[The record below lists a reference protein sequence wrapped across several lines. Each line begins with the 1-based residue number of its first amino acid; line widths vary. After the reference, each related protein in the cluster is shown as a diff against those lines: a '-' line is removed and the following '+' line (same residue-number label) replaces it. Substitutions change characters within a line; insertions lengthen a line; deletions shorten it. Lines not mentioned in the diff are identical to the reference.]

1 MGIEPWV
8 EHSDVW
14 KTKSAFFSWLRGCI
28 RRSVWMRYP
37 PKIKFKN
44 SMCSGKI
51 PVGYVGKAR
60 SGGMCSLTGK
70 WAPKSMLEVDHITG
84 TGSLNNWNDVEGFVK
99 HLCADSKNMQ
109 LVEKEAHK
117 IKSYADRAGIS
128 YNDAVLEKEVIR
140 LLKKENIK
148 EADSLLKQFTSCG
161 GSRRDR
167 IREAVKQSHKE
178 KAL

>member
-44 SMCSGKI
+44 SMCSSKLPI
-51 PVGYVGKAR
+51 GYTGKAR
-60 SGGMCSLTGK
+60 SGGVCALTGK
-70 WAPKSMLEVDHITG
+70 WTPKSMLEVDHISG
-84 TGSLNNWNDVEGFVK
+84 TGVLNNWEDIEQFIK
-99 HLCADSKNMQ
+99 HLCADSGNMQ
-109 LVEKEAHK
+109 IVEKEAHK

-128 YNDAVLEKEVIR
+128 YNEAVLEKEVIR
-140 LLKKENIK
+140 LLKKENAK
-148 EADSLLKQFTSCG
+148 EADSLLKQFTNCC
-161 GSRRDR
+161 GSRRYR